1 MKRERGL
8 SGSRVSP
15 ADILAVSRK
24 LADLE
29 MTRGALRER
38 HQADMKLARNL
49 ASRLHLSELP
59 ETSILWLEEGE
70 LAGEV
75 VAELEELGLVW
86 RPPGGGTR
94 VLCRS
99 DMVTGGKLEI
109 ARREEQDDRARSPS
123 SALTRLTATKS
134 S

>member
-1 MKRERGL
+1 MSARW
-8 SGSRVSP
+8 VSP
-15 ADILAVSRK
+15 AAILAVSRK
-24 LADLE
+24 LADLDT
-29 MTRGALRER
+29 TRGWLRER

-70 LAGEV
+70 LAGEA
-75 VAELEELGLVW
+75 VAELKELGLVW

-109 ARREEQDDRARSPS
+109 ARREEQDDRTISELRACRFSR
-123 SALTRLTATKS
+123 A
-134 S
+134 